1 MKAIV
6 FGATGMVGKQLV
18 KQLLYKGHFVKA
30 FGRNIFTEDL
40 PENNDELELVQGAL
54 FDEKQVRKAIEGC
67 DVVFS
72 AIGGAV
78 DGTDMTRSLGMKNIV
93 TQMTKNRVKRIVGI
107 GGFGV
112 LNADEEK
119 LLIELDSYPQ
129 EYVAVGM
136 EHLKAFKHLE
146 SSSLDWTFVCP
157 PNIVDAE
164 ATGIFHTKANYAP
177 DPNNYFINAGDLA
190 MFMIDESQENNYLK
204 QRVGISG

>member
-1 MKAIV
+1 M
-6 FGATGMVGKQLV
+6 
-18 KQLLYKGHFVKA
+18 
-30 FGRNIFTEDL
+30 
-40 PENNDELELVQGAL
+40 
-54 FDEKQVRKAIEGC
+54 
-67 DVVFS
+67 
-72 AIGGAV
+72 
-78 DGTDMTRSLGMKNIV
+78 
-93 TQMTKNRVKRIVGI
+93 
-107 GGFGV
+107 
-112 LNADEEK
+112 
-119 LLIELDSYPQ
+119 DSYPQ